1 MEVVFFSDVV
11 WAASFFL
18 IKMQDI
24 IHLLPDSVANQIAAG
39 EVVQRPA
46 SVVKEL
52 MENAV
57 DAGATKVQVIVTDG
71 GRTLI
76 QVVDN
81 GKGMSET
88 DARLAFERHAT
99 SKISCAEDLFALSTM
114 GFRGEALASI
124 VAVAQVE
131 LVTRRADDELGTQIV
146 MSGSQLE
153 LQEPVA
159 APCGSNFKVKNLFFN
174 IPARRKFLKSVQT
187 ELNNIVTE
195 FERVALV
202 NCDVE
207 FSLSHNGSEMIS
219 LPPSSF
225 RQRIVNLFGKRIN
238 SQLIEVGVASTL
250 INVKGFVGAPESARK
265 KGALQFFFVN
275 GRYMRHPY
283 FAKAVLEAYGE
294 IIPQG
299 EQVPFFLSLD
309 VDPSRIDVNI
319 HPTKTEIK
327 FEDESSLWKIISA
340 AVRESLGR
348 FNAAPSLG
356 FDDDDI
362 PDIPVMD
369 LSGPSG
375 TPVSAPKISYKSDYN
390 PFKNRTPE
398 YNGGDSMWEMLYEGA
413 SNKKT
418 TLDLSPFED
427 LPSEIVMQS
436 AISEAPADALI
447 HEEFVPMS
455 QYKGQYILIP
465 VKSGLMWVH
474 QRRAHIRVL
483 YERYRKQLQD
493 SNAPVQGLLF
503 PERVELSVGESSVL
517 ESISSELLSLGFDI
531 SSLGGGTYVLQGVP
545 ADLDG
550 LSPVKLLMDI
560 VHSTMEQTTEAK
572 EKMYDHLANVM
583 AKDVAI
589 VSGQVLSAD
598 EMKSLVDELFRT
610 PLPSRTPDGKNII
623 HIVSAYEIDRFFTK

>member
-1 MEVVFFSDVV
+1 
-11 WAASFFL
+11 
-18 IKMQDI
+18 MQDI

-57 DAGATKVQVIVTDG
+57 DAGATKVQVVVADG

-76 QVVDN
+76 QVIDN

-99 SKISCAEDLFALSTM
+99 SKISSADDLFTLSTM

-124 VAVAQVE
+124 VAVAEVE
-131 LVTRRADDELGTQIV
+131 LVTRRAGDELGTQIV
-146 MSGSQLE
+146 MSGSRLE

-159 APCGSNFKVKNLFFN
+159 APAGSNFKVKNLFFN

-202 NCDVE
+202 YNDVE
-207 FSLSHNGSEMIS
+207 FTLSHNGAEMIS

-238 SQLIEVGVASTL
+238 SQLIEVGVCSTL
-250 INVKGFVGAPESARK
+250 INVRGFVGAPESARK

-294 IIPQG
+294 VIPQG
-299 EQVPFFLSLD
+299 EQVPFFISLD

-327 FEDESSLWKIISA
+327 FEDEASLWKIICA

-348 FNAAPSLG
+348 FNATPSLG
-356 FDDDDI
+356 FDDDEI

-369 LSGPSG
+369 ISG
-375 TPVSAPKISYKSDYN
+375 TADAPVSAPRISYKSDYN
-390 PFKNRTPE
+390 PFKNRAPE
-398 YNGGDSMWEMLYEGA
+398 YRSGDSSWEMLYEGMS
-413 SNKKT
+413 SNRPA
-418 TLDLSPFED
+418 LDLSPFED
-427 LPSEIVMQS
+427 LPDEVVIPSSVSEPV
-436 AISEAPADALI
+436 AEAFVQ
-447 HEEFVPMS
+447 EEYVPMS

-465 VKSGLMWVH
+465 VKSGLMFVH

-483 YERYRKQLQD
+483 YEKFRRQLQEC
-493 SNAPVQGLLF
+493 NAPVQGLLF
-503 PERVELSVGESSVL
+503 PERVELSVGESAVL
-517 ESISSELLSLGFDI
+517 ESISHELLSLGFDI
-531 SSLGGGTYVLQGVP
+531 SSLGGGTYALQGVP
-545 ADLDG
+545 VGLDG

-560 VHSTMEQTTEAK
+560 LHGAMEQTAEAK
-572 EKMYDHLANVM
+572 EKMYDRLANVM

-589 VSGQVLSAD
+589 VSGQLLTAD
-598 EMKSLVDELFRT
+598 EMKSLIDELFRT
-610 PLPSRTPDGKNII
+610 PLPSRTPDGRAVI
-623 HIVSAYEIDRFFTK
+623 HIVSDNEIDRFFAK

>member
-1 MEVVFFSDVV
+1 
-11 WAASFFL
+11 
-18 IKMQDI
+18 MQDI

-57 DAGATKVQVIVTDG
+57 DAGATKVHVIVTDG

-131 LVTRRADDELGTQIV
+131 LVTRRADDELGTLIV
-146 MSGSQLE
+146 MSGSRLE
-153 LQEPVA
+153 AQEPVA
-159 APCGSNFKVKNLFFN
+159 APAGSNFKVKNLFYN

-207 FSLSHNGSEMIS
+207 FSLSHNGTEMIA

-238 SQLIEVGVASTL
+238 SQLIEVGVSSTL

-265 KGALQFFFVN
+265 KGVLQFFFVN

-327 FEDESSLWKIISA
+327 FEDESSLWKIICA

-348 FNAAPSLG
+348 FNATPSLG
-356 FDDDDI
+356 FDDEDI

-369 LSGPSG
+369 VSGPAVA
-375 TPVSAPKISYKSDYN
+375 PVSAPKLSYKSDYN
-390 PFKNRTPE
+390 PFKSRPSEFCSGETSW
-398 YNGGDSMWEMLYEGA
+398 DMLYEGV
-413 SNKKT
+413 SGKNT
-418 TLDLSPFED
+418 TLDLSPFEE
-427 LPSEIVMQS
+427 LPQEIVMSS
-436 AISEAPADALI
+436 AISETSSDTSA
-447 HEEFVPMS
+447 HEEFEPMA
-455 QYKGQYILIP
+455 QYKGQYILVP
-465 VKSGLMWVH
+465 VKSGLMFVH

-483 YERYRKQLQD
+483 YEKYRKQLQE
-493 SNAPVQGLLF
+493 SCAPVQGLLF
-503 PERVELSVGESSVL
+503 PERVELSVGESAVL
-517 ESISSELLSLGFDI
+517 ESIGPELLSLGFDI
-531 SSLGGGTYVLQGVP
+531 SSLGGGTYALQGVP

-560 VHSTMEQTTEAK
+560 VHGAMEQTVEAK
-572 EKMYDHLANVM
+572 EKMHDRLANVM

-589 VSGQVLSAD
+589 VSGQLLSPQ
-598 EMKSLVDELFRT
+598 EMKTLVDELFVT
-610 PLPSRTPDGKNII
+610 ALPSRTPDGRTII
-623 HIVSAYEIDRFFTK
+623 HIVSDNEIDRFFVK

>member
-1 MEVVFFSDVV
+1 
-11 WAASFFL
+11 
-18 IKMQDI
+18 MQDI

-57 DAGATKVQVIVTDG
+57 DAGATKVQVVVADG

-76 QVVDN
+76 QVIDN

-99 SKISCAEDLFALSTM
+99 SKISSADDLFALSTM

-124 VAVAQVE
+124 VAVAEVE
-131 LVTRRADDELGTQIV
+131 LVTRRAGDELGTQIV
-146 MSGSQLE
+146 MSGSRLE

-159 APCGSNFKVKNLFFN
+159 APAGSNFKVKNLFFN

-202 NCDVE
+202 YNDVE
-207 FSLSHNGSEMIS
+207 FTLSHNGAEMIS

-238 SQLIEVGVASTL
+238 SQLIEVGVCSTL
-250 INVKGFVGAPESARK
+250 INVRGFVGAPESARK

-294 IIPQG
+294 VIPQG

-327 FEDESSLWKIISA
+327 FEDEASLWKIICAS
-340 AVRESLGR
+340 VRESLGR
-348 FNAAPSLG
+348 FNATPSLG
-356 FDDDDI
+356 FDDDEI

-369 LSGPSG
+369 ISG
-375 TPVSAPKISYKSDYN
+375 TAEIPVSAPKISYRSDYN

-398 YNGGDSMWEMLYEGA
+398 YRSGDNSWEMLYEGMA
-413 SNKKT
+413 GNKP

-427 LPSEIVMQS
+427 LPDEVVMPSSVSEPV
-436 AISEAPADALI
+436 AEAFVQ
-447 HEEFVPMS
+447 EEYVPMS
-455 QYKGQYILIP
+455 QYKGLYILIP
-465 VKSGLMWVH
+465 VKSGLMFVH

-483 YERYRKQLQD
+483 YEKFRKQLQEN
-493 SNAPVQGLLF
+493 SAPVQGLLF
-503 PERVELSVGESSVL
+503 PERVELSVGEGAVL
-517 ESISSELLSLGFDI
+517 ESISHELLSLGFDI

-545 ADLDG
+545 VGLDG

-560 VHSTMEQTTEAK
+560 LHGAMEQTTEAK
-572 EKMYDHLANVM
+572 EKMYDRLANVM

-589 VSGQVLSAD
+589 VSGQLLTAD
-598 EMKSLVDELFRT
+598 EMKSLIDELFRT
-610 PLPSRTPDGKNII
+610 PLPSRTPDGRAVI
-623 HIVSAYEIDRFFTK
+623 HIVQDNEIDRFFAK

>member
-1 MEVVFFSDVV
+1 
-11 WAASFFL
+11 
-18 IKMQDI
+18 MQDI

-623 HIVSAYEIDRFFTK
+623 HIVSDNEIDRFFTK

>member
-1 MEVVFFSDVV
+1 
-11 WAASFFL
+11 
-18 IKMQDI
+18 MQDI

-225 RQRIVNLFGKRIN
+225 RQRIANLFGKRIN
-238 SQLIEVGVASTL
+238 SQLIEVEVTSTL

-327 FEDESSLWKIISA
+327 FEDESSLWKIICA

-369 LSGPSG
+369 LSGPSEV
-375 TPVSAPKISYKSDYN
+375 PVSAPKISYKSDYN
-390 PFKNRTPE
+390 PFKNRAPE

-413 SNKKT
+413 LNKKT

-427 LPSEIVMQS
+427 LPNEIVMQS

-447 HEEFVPMS
+447 QEEFVPMS

-493 SNAPVQGLLF
+493 SSAPVQGLLF

-560 VHSTMEQTTEAK
+560 LHSTMEQTTGAK
-572 EKMYDHLANVM
+572 EKMYDQLANVM

-589 VSGQVLSAD
+589 VSGQLLSAE

-623 HIVSAYEIDRFFTK
+623 HIVSDNEIDRFFTK

>member
-1 MEVVFFSDVV
+1 
-11 WAASFFL
+11 
-18 IKMQDI
+18 MQDI

-57 DAGATKVQVIVTDG
+57 DAAATKVQVVVADG

-76 QVVDN
+76 QVIDN

-99 SKISCAEDLFALSTM
+99 SKIKNAEDLFALSTM

-124 VAVAQVE
+124 VAVAEVE
-131 LVTRRADDELGTQIV
+131 LVTRRAGDELGTQIV

-159 APCGSNFKVKNLFFN
+159 APAGSNFKVKNLFFN

-202 NCDVE
+202 YNNVE
-207 FSLSHNGSEMIS
+207 FTLLHNGTEMIS

-238 SQLIEVGVASTL
+238 SQLIEVGVNSTL
-250 INVKGFVGAPESARK
+250 IDVRGFVGARESARK

-327 FEDESSLWKIISA
+327 FEDESSLWKIICA

-348 FNAAPSLG
+348 FNATPSLG
-356 FDDDDI
+356 FDDDEI

-369 LSGPSG
+369 ISG
-375 TPVSAPKISYKSDYN
+375 TAEIPVSAPKISYKSDYN

-398 YNGGDSMWEMLYEGA
+398 YRSGDNSWEMLYEGM
-413 SNKKT
+413 SGNKP

-427 LPSEIVMQS
+427 LPDEVVMPSSVSESV
-436 AISEAPADALI
+436 AEAFVQ
-447 HEEFVPMS
+447 EEYVPMS

-465 VKSGLMWVH
+465 VKSGLMFVH

-483 YERYRKQLQD
+483 YEKFRKQLQEN
-493 SNAPVQGLLF
+493 NAPVQGLLF
-503 PERVELSVGESSVL
+503 PERVELSVGEGAVL
-517 ESISSELLSLGFDI
+517 ESISHELLSLGFDI

-545 ADLDG
+545 VGLDG

-560 VHSTMEQTTEAK
+560 LHGAMEQTTEAK
-572 EKMYDHLANVM
+572 EKMYDRLANVM

-589 VSGQVLSAD
+589 VSGQLLTAD
-598 EMKSLVDELFRT
+598 EMKSLIDELFRT
-610 PLPSRTPDGKNII
+610 PLPSRTPDGRAVI
-623 HIVSAYEIDRFFTK
+623 HIVQDNEIDRFFAK